1 MTSKTPGELLYD
13 SEAALRLV
21 DSAIQDMG
29 DSATPATD
37 VSTARPGAGLSAAA
51 QILERGYREIT
62 AVLDS
67 LRQSRSLL
75 ERATL
80 DKLSHTGSKLRE
92 VSSATETA
100 ATDILNGIDRANALV
115 DGLDACAETDDRE
128 QAAALRANLRD
139 ELFAVM
145 GHMQFQDITAQQ
157 LAYASAVLDEVEARL
172 AAIAHAFE
180 VPHASKPAEGLEAP
194 ATPQTFDPNATTAGR
209 EERQATADEIIAASH
224 RRH

>member
-29 DSATPATD
+29 DPPATPDAAPAPPD
-37 VSTARPGAGLSAAA
+37 LGLSAAA

-80 DKLSHTGSKLRE
+80 DKISHTGSKLRE

-100 ATDILNGIDRANALV
+100 ATDILNGIDRANTLI

-128 QAAALRANLRD
+128 RAAALRANLRD

-172 AAIAHAFE
+172 ATIAHAFE
-180 VPHASKPAEGLEAP
+180 VPHVGTLAAP
-194 ATPQTFDPNATTAGR
+194 ASTAPQTFDPNATTGGR

-224 RRH
+224 RRS